1 MAYNTGNPIG
11 STSPKDLSDNARN
24 LDLLLLGDDPSY
36 PDRKGVPRKSWKGM
50 EAEYVADRLRRA
62 TEFHM
67 AQTERE
73 AQFKAF
79 MDASGYEAPVPYAPG
94 LTLER
99 ATQTVT
105 FLGNEYRVKSQFLP
119 LTTIDWATDQSKL
132 KLIGDDSLRQALADP
147 IDPGNGVGMLGY
159 MGRSLADHLGD
170 YINAKDHGMRAVPG
184 FDNRKALQKAI
195 NKGVELGLPVRIP
208 GAKLPYEIW
217 GTVWK
222 PSRTFLYG
230 DGGKNKLTQLKAM
243 DGHYTDLLVAGEH
256 DEGVNHKEIG
266 RGLLHRNGFP
276 YLSTNIGH
284 DIGIRGIYIDGNGD
298 NAGYAP
304 ELGPSTQYRG
314 CNVLIRFVDGVF
326 VDDLHSEYAPNDCL
340 YISRCRRQWIQNC
353 ELHRNRLPG
362 FTGRRADST
371 RNLLTCAGTLG
382 WRPEFGDRS
391 DYFVI
396 QNIQAEDS
404 EDLGV
409 CIQFIQEPGVQAVIS
424 GPVIIRDITTK
435 RCATYG
441 TAIEISGTGENQ
453 NERDCVIISGITSIG
468 DSWLAPLASI
478 LISQN
483 SISVIASDLII
494 KDAAARGLLCEG
506 SRSLTIGRVIV
517 DGWGKVARA
526 AGIYV
531 PAIHIYSKTV
541 NYGKNVNLSDFDVRN
556 PGVGDTGGIEVSGFD
571 ICHAV
576 NLHVEETTYES
587 KTDSAGIHLACLR
600 NYGTNLTTNGTACN
614 GIRVSGHVD
623 FGLFNC
629 HPRNSGRSLVGQAI
643 GINIAADGLKIR
655 RGRIIGCSANDDQVT
670 PTQRIGILL
679 HASAIDVVLVTGCDA
694 AGNIEAPLV
703 NLGMPKARIH
713 ANVFDYLGETMP
725 MNTGGNGGFRNGLK
739 IGSYT
744 IWVEPATGKM
754 RMKVNP
760 TSDSDGVVVGSQV

>member
-24 LDLLLLGDDPSY
+24 LDLLLLGDDPAY

-50 EAEYVADRLRRA
+50 EAEYVADRLSRA
-62 TEFHM
+62 TEFHT

-73 AQFKAF
+73 TQFKAF
-79 MDASGYEAPVPYAPG
+79 LDASGYEAPVPYVPG

-105 FLGNEYRVKSQFLP
+105 HLGNEYRVKSQFLP
-119 LTTIDWATDQSKL
+119 LTTTDWATDQSKL
-132 KLIGDDSLRQALADP
+132 KLVGDDSLRQALADP
-147 IDPGNGVGMLGY
+147 IDPGKGTGMLGH
-159 MGRSLADHLGD
+159 MGRTLAEHLGD
-170 YINAKDHGMRAVPG
+170 SINARDFGMKPKAG
-184 FDNRKALQKAI
+184 FDNRLPLQMAVI
-195 NKGVELGLPVRIP
+195 HGQMMGLPVRAP
-208 GAKLPYEIW
+208 GSQNEYEFSSTVWLPS
-217 GTVWK
+217 GTVL
-222 PSRTFLYG
+222 FG
-230 DGGKNKLTQLKAM
+230 DGGKSRRTKFKCM
-243 DGHYTDLLVAGEH
+243 DGHFTDLLVAGEH
-256 DEGVNHKEIG
+256 DEGVNHGEVG
-266 RGLLHRNGFP
+266 QVLMHRNGFP
-276 YLSTNIGH
+276 YSSTNIGH
-284 DIGIRGIYIDGNGD
+284 NISIRGIAIDGNGD

-304 ELGPSTQYRG
+304 ELGSGTQYRG
-314 CNVLIRFVDGVF
+314 CNVRIRYVDGVF
-326 VDDLHSEYAPNDCL
+326 VDDLRSEYAPNDCL
-340 YISRCRRQWIQNC
+340 YISRCRRQWVQNC
-353 ELHRNRLPG
+353 ELHRNRLKG
-362 FTGRRADST
+362 FTGHRAEST

-391 DYFVI
+391 DYFII

-409 CIQFIQEPGVQAVIS
+409 CIQFIQEPGVQAVVS
-424 GPVIIRDITTK
+424 GPVVIRDITTK
-435 RCATYG
+435 RSATYG

-468 DSWLAPLASI
+468 DSWISPLASI

-494 KDAAARGLLCEG
+494 KDACARGLLCEG
-506 SRSLTIGRVIV
+506 SRSLTIGRVTV

-531 PAIHIYSKTV
+531 PAVHIYSKTV
-541 NYGKNVNLSDFDVRN
+541 NYGKNVSLSDFDVRN

-614 GIRVSGHVD
+614 GIRVSGHID

-629 HPRNSGRSLVGQAI
+629 HPRNSGRSLAGQPI
-643 GINIAADGLKIR
+643 GINIAAGGLKIR
-655 RGRIIGCSANDDQVT
+655 RGRIIGCSANDDQVI

-679 HASAIDVVLVTGCDA
+679 NISAIDVVLVTGCDA

-744 IWVEPATGKM
+744 IWIEPATGKM

-760 TSDSDGVVVGSQV
+760 TSDSDGIVVGSQA